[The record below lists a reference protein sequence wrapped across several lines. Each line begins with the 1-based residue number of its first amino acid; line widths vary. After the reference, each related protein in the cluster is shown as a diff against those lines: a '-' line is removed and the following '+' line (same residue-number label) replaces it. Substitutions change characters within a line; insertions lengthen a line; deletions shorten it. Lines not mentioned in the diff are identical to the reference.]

1 MNIYVKLIFVY
12 ELNNKKGK
20 IDVRISNIILP
31 ILPKSNRQFFRA
43 LFLIGRDDNT
53 KNVPSKRKE
62 QEAILRLTGK
72 TTVN

>member
-1 MNIYVKLIFVY
+1 MKEYQTLFYQFYQN
-12 ELNNKKGK
+12 
-20 IDVRISNIILP
+20 P
-31 ILPKSNRQFFRA
+31 IVNFFRA

-72 TTVN
+72 TTVNWLDMCSKS

>member
-1 MNIYVKLIFVY
+1 MKEYQTLFYQFYQN
-12 ELNNKKGK
+12 
-20 IDVRISNIILP
+20 P
-31 ILPKSNRQFFRA
+31 IVNFFRA

>member
-1 MNIYVKLIFVY
+1 MYENFRQIDFFAVRTYVSKSVMIKGGKL
-12 ELNNKKGK
+12 K
-20 IDVRISNIILP
+20 R
-31 ILPKSNRQFFRA
+31 KSFHFFRA
-43 LFLIGRDDNT
+43 LVMIGRDDNT